1 MVTTLSQ
8 GSLQLPETS
17 TILNWLQLKTLNFQR
32 AERAKERR
40 KHAIERREIEVP
52 SKRKYANLS
61 SNRAADIYFTVHT
74 TSAVTGGIKTAT
86 SIADGNGAKKTL
98 I

>member
-40 KHAIERREIEVP
+40 KHAIERQEIEVP

-61 SNRAADIYFTVHT
+61 SNRATDIYFIVHS
-74 TSAVTGGIKTAT
+74 TSV
-86 SIADGNGAKKTL
+86 L
-98 I
+98 